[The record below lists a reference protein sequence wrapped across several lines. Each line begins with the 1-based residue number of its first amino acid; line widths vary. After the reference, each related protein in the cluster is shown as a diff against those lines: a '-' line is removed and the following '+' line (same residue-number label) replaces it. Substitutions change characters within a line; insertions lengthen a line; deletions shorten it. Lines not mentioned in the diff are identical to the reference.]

1 MQANSYEIGSN
12 PKECVIFPENQ
23 WIETSSTGSEDACN
37 CYFVPGGTGNAPQ
50 HLHNAGMSLIDLH
63 HAHATLEDHGVATL
77 TFRNAGSLNI
87 LSSPVLTDLAQAF
100 DALSKD
106 ERIRVL
112 VLRGSGDKA
121 FVAGADIKEMRGLN
135 ADNAAAFI
143 TRLRTVCE
151 AARQFP
157 TPVIARL
164 PGWTLGGGLELA
176 CACDIRIASNRV
188 QCGMPEVKVG
198 IPSVIHAALL
208 PRLIGAARA
217 QWLLLTGDN
226 IDAAQSLQWGLL
238 DHVVAPDR
246 LDEEVERLAKQLA
259 GYGPQALRQQKRMLR
274 AWEKQSI
281 DSAIDESVQ
290 EFANAFKTGEPQT
303 YMASF
308 GAKH

>member
-1 MQANSYEIGSN
+1 MRRM
-12 PKECVIFPENQ
+12 
-23 WIETSSTGSEDACN
+23 TT
-37 CYFVPGGTGNAPQ
+37 
-50 HLHNAGMSLIDLH
+50 LIDLH
-63 HAHATLEDHGVATL
+63 HAHATLQANGVATL
-77 TFRNAGSLNI
+77 SFRNAGSLNI

-100 DALSKD
+100 DTLAQD

-112 VLRGSGDKA
+112 VLRGTGDKA

-135 ADNAAAFI
+135 EHNAAAFI

-164 PGWTLGGGLELA
+164 PGWALGGGLELA
-176 CACDIRIASNRV
+176 CACDIRVASNRV

-208 PRLIGAARA
+208 PRLIGAART

-238 DHVVAPDR
+238 DYVVTPDR
-246 LDEEVERLAKQLA
+246 LDDEVNRLAHQLA

-274 AWEKQSI
+274 AWESQSI
-281 DSAIDESVQ
+281 DAAIEDSVQ
-290 EFANAFKTGEPQT
+290 EFANAFKTGEPQA

-308 GAKH
+308 GEKH